1 MSTREEYGGSKQQGW
16 SWRRNSGFEFR
27 NIPKLFY
34 SKPHKSLTL
43 PLFLSGSGKDTS
55 LKKWVLMVALE
66 LCPWLEFFFSSSSIW
81 RESYLSSSSEFFF
94 FLLLRSDVNLIF
106 LLLLNFF
113 FSSSSIW
120 CESYIS
126 SSSSFFLLFLRSLW
140 TVKCEVNPKHIPA
153 ESLVS
158 AGICQNTSEWL
169 KCPGTSRILTQGG
182 TKGILVPNYI
192 PVWEIPSVP
201 ARMERNS

>member
-66 LCPWLEFFFSSSSIW
+66 LCPWLEFFS
-81 RESYLSSSSEFFF
+81 
-94 FLLLRSDVNLIF
+94 
-106 LLLLNFF
+106 
-113 FSSSSIW
+113 SSSSIW
-120 CESYIS
+120 CESYLS
-126 SSSSFFLLFLRSLW
+126 FSSSFFLLFLRSLW

-158 AGICQNTSEWL
+158 AGICQNTSEWP

-182 TKGILVPNYI
+182 IKGILVPNYI

>member
-1 MSTREEYGGSKQQGW
+1 MSTREKYGGSKQQGW

-94 FLLLRSDVNLIF
+94 F
-106 LLLLNFF
+106 
-113 FSSSSIW
+113 SSSSIW
-120 CESYIS
+120 CESYLS
-126 SSSSFFLLFLRSLW
+126 SSSSSFLLFLRSLW
-140 TVKCEVNPKHIPA
+140 TMKCEVNPKHIPA

-158 AGICQNTSEWL
+158 AGICQNTSKWP